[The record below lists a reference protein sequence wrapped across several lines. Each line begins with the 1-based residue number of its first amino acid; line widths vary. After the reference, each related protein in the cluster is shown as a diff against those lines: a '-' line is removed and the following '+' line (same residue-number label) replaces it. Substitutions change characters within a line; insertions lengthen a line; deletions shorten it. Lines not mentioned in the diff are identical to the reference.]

1 MTIETLTKKLTDTF
15 PNSNVINL
23 STSINNS
30 NRINRHVRNIL
41 KFTENK
47 KNIVLIEILDLNK
60 VYKVIKEYTNTLESL
75 QPPKSVIENVWVI
88 LVSDGR
94 LVLIQHDAKNNID
107 RNLHDLDKSLKPL
120 PDVCPLCCEQIKMNE
135 TSACFNCREAMCQ
148 QCLLTHFE
156 KGNGGWC
163 PWCRHH
169 MFYHQLVNPS
179 DMSTE
184 RKEVLNALLY
194 SRFIFDS
201 ETLSPA
207 LHKPSPMLDPGLV
220 MGLIEYGFDDLLRD
234 IN

>member
-30 NRINRHVRNIL
+30 NRINKHVRNIS
-41 KFTENK
+41 KFAENK
-47 KNIVLIEILDLNK
+47 QNIVLIEILDLNK
-60 VYKVIKEYTNTLESL
+60 VYKVIKEYTHTLNTL

-94 LVLIQHDAKNNID
+94 LVLIPHDAKNNID
-107 RNLHDLDKSLKPL
+107 KHVHDLEKTLKPTS
-120 PDVCPLCCEQIKMNE
+120 DVCPLCCEKMKMNE
-135 TSACFNCREAMCQ
+135 KSACFNCGETMCQ

-179 DMSTE
+179 DISTE

-194 SRFIFDS
+194 NRFIFDS

-207 LHKPSPMLDPGLV
+207 LHNPSTMLDPGLV
-220 MGLIEYGFDDLLRD
+220 MSLIECGFDDLLRD